1 LAQVDHG
8 ARLGTLA
15 RSLRRSQG
23 LTLDVIAQ
31 RSGLSK
37 GFLSRLESGSANP
50 TLASLSAVAA
60 ALGADLGELFGGDPL
75 RTVVAALPTAHNGDS
90 VGSVGAGHVVRP
102 PSTRPDGESR
112 TYRLTPT
119 TNRLFEVLLSDGGP
133 DDAST
138 EVHDG
143 REFVRVVAG
152 RARIDIGGEHEVL
165 EEGDSI
171 TYDSSQPHSVR
182 ADVERTRLL
191 IVICPPLAG

>member
-1 LAQVDHG
+1 MAQVDHG
-8 ARLGTLA
+8 ARVGTLA
-15 RSLRRSQG
+15 RNLRRSQG
-23 LTLDVIAQ
+23 LTLDVVAQ

-50 TLASLSAVAA
+50 TLGSLASVAG
-60 ALGADLGELFGGDPL
+60 ALGADLGELFRGDPL
-75 RTVVAALPTAHNGDS
+75 RPVVAAWPAADGENA
-90 VGSVGAGHVVRP
+90 VGSIGAGHVVRP
-102 PSTRPDGESR
+102 PIARPDGESR

-133 DDAST
+133 DDAPT

-152 RARIDIGGEHEVL
+152 RARIDLASEHEIL

-191 IVICPPLAG
+191 IVICPPLTS